1 MDLKFR
7 IDKIRPYFISFNV
20 VAEES
25 AAYAVVRFPKGWK
38 IPDVNA
44 LKANFKIELAP
55 TSTGG
60 YLFASEISNGT
71 EGIFDAIDYVV
82 DFNKKVEE
90 RSGLLEAKI
99 KELAALF
106 ASETLEKLKTLKF
119 TFEPPKKGG
128 KKNVQKK
135 NEAAQTET
143 PTEPVET
150 DKPEVVETPTEPVAE
165 EAKPNE
171 EPVVEDNS
179 LLGLAKTLT
188 EG

>member
-1 MDLKFR
+1 MDLKYR
-7 IDKIRPYFISFNV
+7 IDKLRPYFISFQV

-25 AAYAVVRFPKGWK
+25 ASYAVVRFPQGWK
-38 IPDVNA
+38 IPDINA

-55 TSTGG
+55 TNTGG
-60 YLFASEISNGT
+60 YLFAAEISNGT

-99 KELAALF
+99 KELAGLF

-119 TFEPPKKGG
+119 TFEPQKKQA
-128 KKNVQKK
+128 KKASLKK
-135 NEAAQTET
+135 NE
-143 PTEPVET
+143 PVQSET
-150 DKPEVVETPTEPVAE
+150 DTEQPDVEKPEVVETATETVAE
-165 EAKPNE
+165 EKKVNE
-171 EPVVEDNS
+171 EPVEEDNS